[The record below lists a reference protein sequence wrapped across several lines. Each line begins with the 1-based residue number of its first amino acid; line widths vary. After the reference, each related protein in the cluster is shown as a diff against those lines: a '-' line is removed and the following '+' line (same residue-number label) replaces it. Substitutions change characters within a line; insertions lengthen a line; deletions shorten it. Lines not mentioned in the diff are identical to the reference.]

1 MNVKLGQLDLFSP
14 LCKICEKTELCSQGL
29 ADERL
34 MLCPSRSG
42 QCPDYGK
49 LPGYKSVCVYYYKM
63 LRNNMNNWAI
73 NLYKENNSQ
82 AILSRKGRPE
92 RISKG
97 HLSNDFYN
105 LVLYVVSRRTVRAWG
120 PKRGPGRPG
129 ILEVYY
135 KL

>member
-14 LCKICEKTELCSQGL
+14 LCKICEKTRLCYPTGL
-29 ADERL
+29 SGRVTHVV
-34 MLCPSRSG
+34 SG

-49 LPGYKSVCVYYYKM
+49 LPGYKSVCVSIIIRC
-63 LRNNMNNWAI
+63 LGTIRTI
-73 NLYKENNSQ
+73 
-82 AILSRKGRPE
+82 GRSIFTKKTTPKPSCLERGQE

-105 LVLYVVSRRTVRAWG
+105 LVLYVVSRLTVRAWG
-120 PKRGPGRPG
+120 VKRD
-129 ILEVYY
+129 LVDWVFWN